1 MRSDPLPAVPD
12 KLNKNA
18 VVLLG
23 ARWHRDLRVLA
34 PIYSC
39 PVGAVLA
46 VSHVHAYLACDCGPK
61 IETKAQAFGSEVA
74 GSRDLFLGLSLCK

>member
-1 MRSDPLPAVPD
+1 
-12 KLNKNA
+12 
-18 VVLLG
+18 
-23 ARWHRDLRVLA
+23 LRVLA

-46 VSHVHAYLACDCGPK
+46 VSDVHAYLACDCGPK

-74 GSRDLFLGLSLCK
+74 GSRDLFSGPFFMQVVTLAKIYRFCSPLGVRFEL

>member
-1 MRSDPLPAVPD
+1 
-12 KLNKNA
+12 
-18 VVLLG
+18 
-23 ARWHRDLRVLA
+23 LRVLA

-46 VSHVHAYLACDCGPK
+46 VSDVHAYLACDCGPK

-74 GSRDLFLGLSLCK
+74 GFRTFFWAFLYASSTLAKIYRFCSPLGVRFEL